1 MDIERNGERLL
12 LNETCLRVLLL
23 NMADEDYL
31 EVNHSDEEEYD
42 EDYAR
47 SEHGETTEAENE
59 IVFYWERLRR
69 GVMSHPV
76 RLQVQCLLYI
86 IGHIS
91 FDADAIGV
99 DSQTGLPLTGISIYI
114 NNARRYLPPNSL
126 GLLPRFIRIKLLLL
140 LPAVDVAMLEGTP
153 VTSGISMNEIWETIC
168 KERLPLHKKKD
179 IEREIGSTIG
189 TLEDLREEGVESVSW
204 KEAYFNIVF
213 LFSQLFY
220 NHMMSLEDDECGC
233 VYNHFLPDLFY
244 SMDTFYS
251 DPFSSELYQCFNE
264 ESSLSIHEVYRCAHK
279 CPRLTPQRYYNMYPD
294 PSSPR
299 RRECEYNI
307 SLVEVVHELADCNV
321 SLKHLHMS
329 GVHFKEISSCL
340 DDVDFIDCFSKLLTS
355 VEAITVHL
363 CYLKEDKFQQSM
375 KKIFDIIFVQKKCP
389 IRYVNVPDE
398 DFKVI
403 YPFLMESP
411 HCNLKQ
417 FELTIEE
424 TSQETFA
431 GNDLPQLANPQ
442 DVLTPIFPFVSAP
455 QVEGLSAPTPP
466 LPGGGLSILATPA
479 LPPLGG
485 GLSAL
490 NPPLLSA
497 GPGLSALPPLGEKI
511 SAPNPPLLS
520 AGPGLSALPPLGE
533 KISAPNPSL
542 LSAGPGLSALPP
554 LGEKISAPNPPLL
567 SAGPGLS
574 ALPPLGEKISAPNPP
589 LLSAGPGLSALPPL
603 GEKISAPNPPLL
615 SAGAGL
621 SASTPPSLGGGLSI
635 LSTPALDVE
644 FFPSPPLGVGLAVS
658 SPHLGEGLSYT
669 PNVSQGLTAS
679 PVSAALAEGP
689 IVGELGAA
697 APAFGAPQ
705 ISASVIPASSQL
717 STPITSQDAA
727 FNLSLG
733 AAAVGGIP
741 SLATPSM
748 MGSSLFSGT
757 ALGTGFASNYSR
769 KVQESSPVMIDESLS
784 RSIINVLQHHQG
796 LQKFSLCIDFTKD
809 NELKLDA
816 ELIECMSDLLLR
828 PVFKELV
835 FGNFRYQKPVSP
847 DIVLCLFRKFF
858 SSPCPVSMTLN
869 DLNCPEFP
877 VNTDPF
883 TINHDQA
890 AGKSLQMDDCTFSPN
905 FLSLL
910 PRSLVLKSLTI
921 DDYHLKILPSFAEL
935 ELITVNSFSL
945 RCGCH
950 QGNLAIISSLFH
962 VVNAQQW
969 SLSLSLSDE
978 ILEEFISLLSK
989 VSHLLCQFEITNWSI
1004 PFDNLISMIE
1014 TIFISLS
1021 PANLSQF
1028 ELSLHNHLFSDDV
1041 ANALYKSWEKCGA
1054 VKLKKITILDRREY
1068 GKLAF
1073 MSILLDMANEV
1084 YVEKNR

>member
-1 MDIERNGERLL
+1 
-12 LNETCLRVLLL
+12 
-23 NMADEDYL
+23 MADEDYL
-31 EVNHSDEEEYD
+31 EDNHSDEEEYE

-59 IVFYWERLRR
+59 IVFYWEGLRS

-99 DSQTGLPLTGISIYI
+99 GSQIGLPLHGGIASLLPSGSSIFI

-140 LPAVDVAMLEGTP
+140 LPAVDVAKLEGTP

-168 KERLPLHKKKD
+168 KERLPLHKKKE
-179 IEREIGSTIG
+179 IEDEIGSTIG
-189 TLEDLREEGVESVSW
+189 TLEDLREEGLESVSW
-204 KEAYFNIVF
+204 KDAYFNIAF

-220 NHMMSLEDDECGC
+220 DQMMSLENEECGC

-279 CPRLTPQRYYNMYPD
+279 CPRLTPGRYYNMYPD

-299 RRECEYNI
+299 RRECEYNM
-307 SLVEVVHELADCNV
+307 SLWDVVYKLADCNV

-329 GVHFKEISSCL
+329 SVHFKEISSSL
-340 DDVDFIDCFSKLLTS
+340 NNVDFIDRFSKLLTS

-363 CYLKEDKFQQSM
+363 CYLKEEKVQQFM
-375 KKIFDIIFVQKKCP
+375 KKIFNIIFVQKKCP

-398 DFKVI
+398 DFKAI

-411 HCNLKQ
+411 QCNLKQ
-417 FELTIEE
+417 LELTIEE

-455 QVEGLSAPTPP
+455 QVGGLSAPTPP

-485 GLSAL
+485 GLSVL

-497 GPGLSALPPLGEKI
+497 GPA
-511 SAPNPPLLS
+511 
-520 AGPGLSALPPLGE
+520 
-533 KISAPNPSL
+533 
-542 LSAGPGLSALPP
+542 
-554 LGEKISAPNPPLL
+554 
-567 SAGPGLS
+567 
-574 ALPPLGEKISAPNPP
+574 
-589 LLSAGPGLSALPPL
+589 GLSALPPL

-644 FFPSPPLGVGLAVS
+644 FFPPPPLGVGLAVS
-658 SPHLGEGLSYT
+658 TPHLGEGLST
-669 PNVSQGLTAS
+669 PNVSQGLTASIIS

-689 IVGELGAA
+689 IVSGGLGAA

-717 STPITSQDAA
+717 SAPITSQDAA

-733 AAAVGGIP
+733 ATAGGGIP
-741 SLATPSM
+741 SLAAPSM

-757 ALGTGFASNYSR
+757 ALSTGFTSNYSR
-769 KVQESSPVMIDESLS
+769 KVQESSPVTIDESLS

-809 NELKLDA
+809 NQLKLDA
-816 ELIECMSDLLLR
+816 ELIECMSDLLLQ

-835 FGNFRYQKPVSP
+835 FGNFRYQKPLSP
-847 DIVLCLFRKFF
+847 DIILCLFRKFF

-890 AGKSLQMDDCTFSPN
+890 AGKSLRMDSCDLSPN

-921 DDYHLKILPSFAEL
+921 NDYHLKIVPSFAEL

-945 RCGCH
+945 KCGCY
-950 QGNLAIISSLFH
+950 QGNLAIISSLFR

-978 ILEEFISLLSK
+978 IVEEFTSLLSK
-989 VSHLLCQFEITNWSI
+989 VSHLLCQFKVTNWSI
-1004 PFDNLISMIE
+1004 PFDNFISLIE
-1014 TIFISLS
+1014 TIFFSLS

-1028 ELSLHNHLFSDDV
+1028 ELSLHNRLFSDDV

-1054 VKLKKITILDRREY
+1054 VKLKKITVLDRREY
-1068 GKLAF
+1068 AKPAF

>member
-47 SEHGETTEAENE
+47 SEHGDTTEAENE
-59 IVFYWERLRR
+59 IVFYWEGLRS

-91 FDADAIGV
+91 FDANAIGV
-99 DSQTGLPLTGISIYI
+99 GSQTGLPLNGGITSLLPSGSSIFI

-140 LPAVDVAMLEGTP
+140 LPAVDVAKLEGTP

-264 ESSLSIHEVYRCAHK
+264 ESSSSIHEVYRCAHK
-279 CPRLTPQRYYNMYPD
+279 CPRLTPGRYYNMYPD
-294 PSSPR
+294 PSSPQ
-299 RRECEYNI
+299 RRECEYNM
-307 SLVEVVHELADCNV
+307 SLWDVVYKLADCNV

-329 GVHFKEISSCL
+329 SVHFKEITSSL
-340 DDVDFIDCFSKLLTS
+340 NNVDFIDRFSKLLTS

-417 FELTIEE
+417 LELTIEE
-424 TSQETFA
+424 TSLQETFA

-490 NPPLLSA
+490 NPP
-497 GPGLSALPPLGEKI
+497 
-511 SAPNPPLLS
+511 
-520 AGPGLSALPPLGE
+520 
-533 KISAPNPSL
+533 L

-890 AGKSLQMDDCTFSPN
+890 AGKSLQMDDCIFSPN

-921 DDYHLKILPSFAEL
+921 HDYDLKILPSFAEL

-950 QGNLAIISSLFH
+950 QGNFAIISSLFR

-978 ILEEFISLLSK
+978 IIEEFISLLSK

-1004 PFDNLISMIE
+1004 PFDNFISMIE

-1028 ELSLHNHLFSDDV
+1028 ELSLYNHLFSDDV

-1068 GKLAF
+1068 GKPAF

>member
-31 EVNHSDEEEYD
+31 EDNHSDEEEYD

-91 FDADAIGV
+91 FDANVIGV
-99 DSQTGLPLTGISIYI
+99 GSQTGLPLTGISIFI

-126 GLLPRFIRIKLLLL
+126 GLLPRSIRIKLLLL
-140 LPAVDVAMLEGTP
+140 LPAVDVAKLEGTP

-179 IEREIGSTIG
+179 IECEIGSTIG

-204 KEAYFNIVF
+204 KEAYFNIAF
-213 LFSQLFY
+213 LFSQLFF
-220 NHMMSLEDDECGC
+220 NHVMSLEDDECGC

-279 CPRLTPQRYYNMYPD
+279 CPRLTPGRYYNKYPD
-294 PSSPR
+294 PSSPQ
-299 RRECEYNI
+299 RRECEYNM
-307 SLVEVVHELADCNV
+307 SLWDVIYKLADCNV

-329 GVHFKEISSCL
+329 NVHFKEITSSL
-340 DDVDFIDCFSKLLTS
+340 NNVDFIDRFSKLLTS

-363 CYLKEDKFQQSM
+363 CYLKEDKFQQFM

-398 DFKVI
+398 YFKAI

-411 HCNLKQ
+411 QCNLKQ
-417 FELTIEE
+417 FGLVIEE
-424 TSQETFA
+424 TSQESFA
-431 GNDLPQLANPQ
+431 GDDLPQLA
-442 DVLTPIFPFVSAP
+442 I
-455 QVEGLSAPTPP
+455 
-466 LPGGGLSILATPA
+466 
-479 LPPLGG
+479 
-485 GLSAL
+485 
-490 NPPLLSA
+490 
-497 GPGLSALPPLGEKI
+497 
-511 SAPNPPLLS
+511 
-520 AGPGLSALPPLGE
+520 
-533 KISAPNPSL
+533 
-542 LSAGPGLSALPP
+542 
-554 LGEKISAPNPPLL
+554 
-567 SAGPGLS
+567 
-574 ALPPLGEKISAPNPP
+574 
-589 LLSAGPGLSALPPL
+589 
-603 GEKISAPNPPLL
+603 
-615 SAGAGL
+615 
-621 SASTPPSLGGGLSI
+621 
-635 LSTPALDVE
+635 
-644 FFPSPPLGVGLAVS
+644 
-658 SPHLGEGLSYT
+658 
-669 PNVSQGLTAS
+669 
-679 PVSAALAEGP
+679 
-689 IVGELGAA
+689 
-697 APAFGAPQ
+697 
-705 ISASVIPASSQL
+705 
-717 STPITSQDAA
+717 
-727 FNLSLG
+727 
-733 AAAVGGIP
+733 
-741 SLATPSM
+741 
-748 MGSSLFSGT
+748 
-757 ALGTGFASNYSR
+757 NYSR
-769 KVQESSPVMIDESLS
+769 KVQEPSPVTIDESLS

-796 LQKFSLCIDFTKD
+796 LQKLSLYIDVKKA

-869 DLNCPEFP
+869 RLDCPEFP

-950 QGNLAIISSLFH
+950 QGNLAIISSLFR

-978 ILEEFISLLSK
+978 IIEEFISLLSK

-1014 TIFISLS
+1014 TIFFSLL

-1054 VKLKKITILDRREY
+1054 VKLKKITVFNRREY
-1068 GKLAF
+1068 AKPTF

-1084 YVEKNR
+1084 YVERNR

>member
-1 MDIERNGERLL
+1 
-12 LNETCLRVLLL
+12 
-23 NMADEDYL
+23 MADEDYL
-31 EVNHSDEEEYD
+31 EDNHSDEEEYE

-59 IVFYWERLRR
+59 IVFYWEGLRS

-86 IGHIS
+86 IGHI
-91 FDADAIGV
+91 FDADE
-99 DSQTGLPLTGISIYI
+99 TGLP
-114 NNARRYLPPNSL
+114 PKSL

-168 KERLPLHKKKD
+168 KERLPLHKKKE
-179 IEREIGSTIG
+179 IEDEIGSTIG

-204 KEAYFNIVF
+204 KDAYFNIAF
-213 LFSQLFY
+213 LFSQLFHRY
-220 NHMMSLEDDECGC
+220 MSSLENEECGC

-279 CPRLTPQRYYNMYPD
+279 CPRLTPERYYIYPN
-294 PSSPR
+294 PSSPH
-299 RRECEYNI
+299 RRECEYDI

-363 CYLKEDKFQQSM
+363 CYLKEDKFQQFV
-375 KKIFDIIFVQKKCP
+375 KKIFNIIFVQKKCP

-398 DFKVI
+398 YFKVI

-417 FELTIEE
+417 FDLVIEE
-424 TSQETFA
+424 TSQESFA
-431 GNDLPQLANPQ
+431 GDDLPQL
-442 DVLTPIFPFVSAP
+442 
-455 QVEGLSAPTPP
+455 
-466 LPGGGLSILATPA
+466 
-479 LPPLGG
+479 
-485 GLSAL
+485 
-490 NPPLLSA
+490 
-497 GPGLSALPPLGEKI
+497 
-511 SAPNPPLLS
+511 
-520 AGPGLSALPPLGE
+520 
-533 KISAPNPSL
+533 
-542 LSAGPGLSALPP
+542 
-554 LGEKISAPNPPLL
+554 
-567 SAGPGLS
+567 
-574 ALPPLGEKISAPNPP
+574 
-589 LLSAGPGLSALPPL
+589 
-603 GEKISAPNPPLL
+603 
-615 SAGAGL
+615 
-621 SASTPPSLGGGLSI
+621 
-635 LSTPALDVE
+635 
-644 FFPSPPLGVGLAVS
+644 
-658 SPHLGEGLSYT
+658 
-669 PNVSQGLTAS
+669 
-679 PVSAALAEGP
+679 
-689 IVGELGAA
+689 
-697 APAFGAPQ
+697 
-705 ISASVIPASSQL
+705 
-717 STPITSQDAA
+717 
-727 FNLSLG
+727 
-733 AAAVGGIP
+733 
-741 SLATPSM
+741 
-748 MGSSLFSGT
+748 
-757 ALGTGFASNYSR
+757 ASNYSR
-769 KVQESSPVMIDESLS
+769 KVQEPSPITIDESLS

-796 LQKFSLCIDFTKD
+796 LQKFSLYIDVKKA

-835 FGNFRYQKPVSP
+835 FGNFRYQKPFSP
-847 DIVLCLFRKFF
+847 EIVLCLFCKFF

-869 DLNCPEFP
+869 RLNCPEFP
-877 VNTDPF
+877 INTDPF

-905 FLSLL
+905 FSSLL

-921 DDYHLKILPSFAEL
+921 IDYNLKILPSFAEL

-945 RCGCH
+945 KCGCH

-969 SLSLSLSDE
+969 SLSLFLSDE
-978 ILEEFISLLSK
+978 IVEEFISLLSK
-989 VSHLLCQFEITNWSI
+989 VSHLLCQFEVKNWSI
-1004 PFDNLISMIE
+1004 PFDNLISLIE
-1014 TIFISLS
+1014 TIFFSLS
-1021 PANLSQF
+1021 PANLSRF
-1028 ELSLHNHLFSDDV
+1028 ELSLDNRLFSDNV

-1054 VKLKKITILDRREY
+1054 VKLKKINVLDRREY
-1068 GKLAF
+1068 GKPAF

>member
-1 MDIERNGERLL
+1 
-12 LNETCLRVLLL
+12 
-23 NMADEDYL
+23 MADEDYL
-31 EVNHSDEEEYD
+31 EDNHSDEEEYD

-59 IVFYWERLRR
+59 IVFYWEGLRS

-91 FDADAIGV
+91 FDANAIGV
-99 DSQTGLPLTGISIYI
+99 GSQTGLPLNGGITSLLPSGSSIFI

-140 LPAVDVAMLEGTP
+140 LPAVDVAKLEGTP

-220 NHMMSLEDDECGC
+220 NHMMSLEDEECGC

-279 CPRLTPQRYYNMYPD
+279 CPRLTPGRYYNKYPD
-294 PSSPR
+294 PSSPQ
-299 RRECEYNI
+299 RRECEYNM
-307 SLVEVVHELADCNV
+307 SLVDVIYKLADCNV

-329 GVHFKEISSCL
+329 SVHFKEITSSL
-340 DDVDFIDCFSKLLTS
+340 NNVDFIDHFSKLLTS

-363 CYLKEDKFQQSM
+363 CYLKEEKVQQFM

-411 HCNLKQ
+411 QCNLKQ
-417 FELTIEE
+417 LELTIEE
-424 TSQETFA
+424 TSQESFA

-466 LPGGGLSILATPA
+466 LPGGGLS
-479 LPPLGG
+479 
-485 GLSAL
+485 
-490 NPPLLSA
+490 
-497 GPGLSALPPLGEKI
+497 
-511 SAPNPPLLS
+511 APNPPLLS
-520 AGPGLSALPPLGE
+520 AGL
-533 KISAPNPSL
+533 
-542 LSAGPGLSALPP
+542 
-554 LGEKISAPNPPLL
+554 
-567 SAGPGLS
+567 
-574 ALPPLGEKISAPNPP
+574 
-589 LLSAGPGLSALPPL
+589 GLSALPPL

-635 LSTPALDVE
+635 LATPALDVE
-644 FFPSPPLGVGLAVS
+644 FSPPPSPLGVALAVS
-658 SPHLGEGLSYT
+658 TPHLGEGLST
-669 PNVSQGLTAS
+669 PNVSQGLAAS
-679 PVSAALAEGP
+679 LVSAALAEGP
-689 IVGELGAA
+689 IVGGGLGAA
-697 APAFGAPQ
+697 GPVFGAPQ

-717 STPITSQDAA
+717 SASITSQDAA

-757 ALGTGFASNYSR
+757 ALSTGFTSNYSR
-769 KVQESSPVMIDESLS
+769 KVQESSPVTIDESLS

-809 NELKLDA
+809 NQLKLDA
-816 ELIECMSDLLLR
+816 ELIECMTDLLLR

-835 FGNFRYQKPVSP
+835 FENFRYHEPVSP
-847 DIVLCLFRKFF
+847 EIVLCLFRKFF
-858 SSPCPVSMTLN
+858 SSPCPVSMMLN
-869 DLNCPEFP
+869 RLNCPEFP

-883 TINHDQA
+883 TINHNQA

-905 FLSLL
+905 FLALL

-921 DDYHLKILPSFAEL
+921 RDYHLKILPSFAEL

-950 QGNLAIISSLFH
+950 QGNLAIISSLFR

-969 SLSLSLSDE
+969 SLSVSLSDE
-978 ILEEFISLLSK
+978 ILEEFTSLLSK
-989 VSHLLCQFEITNWSI
+989 VSHLLCRFEITNWSI

-1014 TIFISLS
+1014 TIFFSLL

-1054 VKLKKITILDRREY
+1054 VKLKKITVFNRREY
-1068 GKLAF
+1068 AKPTF

-1084 YVEKNR
+1084 YVERNR